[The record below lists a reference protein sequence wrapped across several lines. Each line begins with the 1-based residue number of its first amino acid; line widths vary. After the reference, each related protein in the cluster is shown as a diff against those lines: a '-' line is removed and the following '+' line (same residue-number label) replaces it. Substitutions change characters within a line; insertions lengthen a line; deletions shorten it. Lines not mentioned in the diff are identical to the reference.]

1 MFILSKKL
9 LVKKLRRKTACAFW
23 FRVANEVSHRLTA
36 TVWLRGR
43 DSNLEF
49 GLMRPACCRYT
60 TAQLNH
66 CLFIVDSCSFRNC
79 QHLLAGTAGVEPAS
93 RGASNHRSTVG
104 ATSPK
109 FRVIKGHWR
118 SLRVIKAIKSH

>member
-23 FRVANEVSHRLTA
+23 FRISNEVSHRLTA

-43 DSNLEF
+43 DSNPKL

-60 TAQLNH
+60 TAQLNR

-79 QHLLAGTAGVEPAS
+79 QLYLRGQQGSNLHRVVLQTTALPLELHPQ
-93 RGASNHRSTVG
+93 NLE
-104 ATSPK
+104 
-109 FRVIKGHWR
+109 
-118 SLRVIKAIKSH
+118 SLRVIGGH